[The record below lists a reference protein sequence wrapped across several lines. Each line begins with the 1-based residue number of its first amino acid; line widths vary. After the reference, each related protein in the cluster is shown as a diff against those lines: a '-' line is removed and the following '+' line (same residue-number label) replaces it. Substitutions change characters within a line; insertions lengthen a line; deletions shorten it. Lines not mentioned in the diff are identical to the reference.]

1 MTIEELRT
9 RIKQRLGEPVI
20 NVELATEQMDIYIE
34 DTVDKFIEVHYDG
47 LDTGYIFL
55 ETIKDQQEYILDD
68 KVHSVL
74 NVYGSNS
81 SKLNDEALL
90 INPYTV
96 GDVNTF
102 STDILDL
109 TLFRQSISMYED
121 FMSDEK
127 MFEYNSSTNKLF
139 ILETPEKI
147 EKLAL
152 KIHRSPESIE
162 KVYENSWVQK
172 YIAAL
177 CKIAWGQN
185 IGKFAGGTLP
195 GGVALD
201 YNRII
206 QEGKEEKQE
215 LEEELYSRYSEPYD
229 FFTA

>member
-1 MTIEELRT
+1 
-9 RIKQRLGEPVI
+9 
-20 NVELATEQMDIYIE
+20 
-34 DTVDKFIEVHYDG
+34 
-47 LDTGYIFL
+47 
-55 ETIKDQQEYILDD
+55 
-68 KVHSVL
+68 
-74 NVYGSNS
+74 
-81 SKLNDEALL
+81 
-90 INPYTV
+90 
-96 GDVNTF
+96 
-102 STDILDL
+102 
-109 TLFRQSISMYED
+109 MYED

-162 KVYENSWVQK
+162 KVYENSWAQK